1 MWVFAHLPRTS
12 IGPLMHV
19 SALVHIVADVIAF
32 ATFPAFT
39 VWVLFFLP
47 PRSRGDDDDDL
58 RPSQIWPP
66 ALA

>member
-1 MWVFAHLPRTS
+1 
-12 IGPLMHV
+12 MHV
-19 SALVHIVADVIAF
+19 SALVHIVADAIAF

-58 RPSQIWPP
+58 RP
-66 ALA
+66 ATA

>member
-1 MWVFAHLPRTS
+1 
-12 IGPLMHV
+12 MHV

-47 PRSRGDDDDDL
+47 PRDRGDDDDDL
-58 RPSQIWPP
+58 DPRQRDGRADGGRRVRLP
-66 ALA
+66 AV